1 MQPTRRGVMKALSGA
16 VVAGLAVR
24 PLAASAALQVGGGA
38 SPQPMSSP
46 NAPSNRNAPLGV
58 NGADIPV
65 RNGGQTIPPA
75 TWLEIKSDAQKM
87 LDMATDFK
95 AQIDRTNLTATLS
108 LPLIQ
113 EAHKMEKL
121 AKQIQS
127 RMKQ

>member
-1 MQPTRRGVMKALSGA
+1 MQPTRRRVIVSMTSA
-16 VVAGLAVR
+16 
-24 PLAASAALQVGGGA
+24 LAAMLNSRNIFGQNRP
-38 SPQPMSSP
+38 SPQPLPSP
-46 NAPSNRNAPLGV
+46 NAPANENAPTGL